1 MGVNDR
7 LIGMAQQTEAD
18 DVSTELKDAVNS
30 AKGTALAYGSSAP
43 VAKQAADGRWFVKFS
58 TSHTYGRSNAVDA
71 MQDVLPTMEL
81 NYSPHGAT
89 QWAAE
94 AVEDTPSEDEAEDL
108 VQEGLVYVNQ
118 RGYTVE
124 VTGFSA
130 AGFPEVEYP
139 DSQFGDSRTEPK
151 RSRLVEAL
159 VKGTVAVLEDPR
171 LVTDGG
177 QEMQNALAAER
188 QMVEQN
194 SEQPSASE
202 QEDEGSQHRHDSVW
216 AAALN
221 LETHEDGRSPRL
233 GVEYRQKNGN
243 GTSRYAGTV
252 ERVEVERP
260 EQHFGQ
266 DVGQPEVRVVFQRDD
281 GQRMY
286 VTPEGLYTSGSH
298 APYVG
303 SPVTLTTSTSNTVAL
318 PEASGEGEGSSEDDG
333 DDSPTASAPSVDSL
347 EGLAEWVER
356 QGSDLHADV
365 GSTHY
370 SWDIPGFGRQN
381 DPHSGRTAVRNG
393 SECAYV
399 EVRGPRSDRVEQALA
414 ALAHQEG
421 LEVSASSHRATLVP
435 PQGW

>member
-7 LIGMAQQTEAD
+7 LIGMAQQTTAD
-18 DVSTELKDAVNS
+18 DRTAADLNTADWDSDEWAEFNAHPSENNHYVSTTGSITRHCPRCGYEGTHDHPRRSRPTFHADLTHHCPDAKCGARLHS
-30 AKGTALAYGSSAP
+30 GSSEDCEDCDHEDDEQEQE
-43 VAKQAADGRWFVKFS
+43 VA
-58 TSHTYGRSNAVDA
+58 
-71 MQDVLPTMEL
+71 
-81 NYSPHGAT
+81 
-89 QWAAE
+89 
-94 AVEDTPSEDEAEDL
+94 
-108 VQEGLVYVNQ
+108 
-118 RGYTVE
+118 
-124 VTGFSA
+124 
-130 AGFPEVEYP
+130 
-139 DSQFGDSRTEPK
+139 
-151 RSRLVEAL
+151 
-159 VKGTVAVLEDPR
+159 
-171 LVTDGG
+171 TDGG

-188 QMVEQN
+188 QMVQEN
-194 SEQPSASE
+194 SEQPTVEDE
-202 QEDEGSQHRHDSVW
+202 QEGEGSQHTHDSVW

-221 LETHEDGRSPRL
+221 LETHEDGRNPRL

-286 VTPEGLYTSGSH
+286 VTPEGLYTVGSH

-303 SPVTLTTSTSNTVAL
+303 SPVTLTTSTTNTVAL
-318 PEASGEGEGSSEDDG
+318 PEASGEGSSEDDG
-333 DDSPTASAPSVDSL
+333 DDSPTASAPRVDSL
-347 EGLAEWVER
+347 EALAEWVER
-356 QGSDLHADV
+356 QGSDLHAEV

-381 DPHSGRTAVRNG
+381 DPHSGRTAKRG
-393 SECAYV
+393 GECAYV

-414 ALAHQEG
+414 ALAHQEN

-435 PQGW
+435 PAGW